1 MTCLNL
7 EFLLSFQVF
16 YFFLHICPELKN
28 NLLPLLGTET
38 NHENDYAYLGTSPNL
53 VCQDIDY
60 WSSGAKVDTAYV
72 DYECSNDK
80 IKGLIQTYGSALIAI
95 YASDDDFN
103 NYASGVFDTCS

>member
-1 MTCLNL
+1 MQQSKLRGDVKW
-7 EFLLSFQVF
+7 VF
-16 YFFLHICPELKN
+16 YFFIHVCSDLENYLQQ
-28 NLLPLLGTET
+28 LLGTET

-60 WSSGAKVDTAYV
+60 WNSGAKVDTAYV
-72 DYECSNDK
+72 DYSCSNDK

-95 YASDDDFN
+95 YASDDDFS